1 MGAMDGAVRTGQ
13 RVAAELE
20 VLLNDRVAPIA

>member
-1 MGAMDGAVRTGQ
+1 MGAMDGAVRAGQ

-20 VLLNDRVAPIA
+20 VLLNDRVTPIA